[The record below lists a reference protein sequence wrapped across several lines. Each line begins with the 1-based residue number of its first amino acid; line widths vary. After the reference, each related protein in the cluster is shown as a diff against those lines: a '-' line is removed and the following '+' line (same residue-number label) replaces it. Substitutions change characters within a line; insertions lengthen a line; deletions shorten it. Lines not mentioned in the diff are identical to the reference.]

1 MFTNETEKF
10 YGVDLYGNADTKL
23 RLTMDEELVKSEVIE
38 NVIPVFLTDIHE
50 MKEVTIYTL
59 MSKLEEIVSSKECRY
74 VIAKWIIT
82 KLRNAWE
89 SEENEIEVTYLLCR
103 EFTWEENKKTK
114 NVMEKDVLNTLFERI
129 SGDKFKNKS

>member
-1 MFTNETEKF
+1 MFTNETDKF

-59 MSKLEEIVSSKECRY
+59 MKKLEEIISSKECRY

-82 KLRNAWE
+82 NLRNAWE

-103 EFTWEENKKTK
+103 EFTWDENKKTQ
-114 NVMEKDVLNTLFERI
+114 NVLGKDVLNTLFERI

>member
-59 MSKLEEIVSSKECRY
+59 MSKLEEIISSKECRY
-74 VIAKWIIT
+74 VIAKWLIT
-82 KLRNAWE
+82 NLRNAWE

-114 NVMEKDVLNTLFERI
+114 NVMGKDVLNTLFERI

>member
-1 MFTNETEKF
+1 MFTTETEKF

-59 MSKLEEIVSSKECRY
+59 MNKLEEIISSKECRY
-74 VIAKWIIT
+74 VIAKWIMAN
-82 KLRNAWE
+82 LRNAWE
-89 SEENEIEVTYLLCR
+89 AEENEIEVTYLLCR

-114 NVMEKDVLNTLFERI
+114 NVFGKDVLNVIFERI
-129 SGDKFKNKS
+129 SVEKFKNKI